1 MQDDAC
7 DALHAMATRERD
19 AAPPSN
25 ALAAAA
31 SPGRRERTCDGNL
44 RAVLHHAAAHARA
57 SRDAVLAVVLET
69 EGSTYARTG
78 SMAVFTDARHVGWL
92 SGGCLEPEVHRQA
105 AIAAETRALR
115 WLEIDTRDDAALFS
129 GAATGCRGRLR
140 IALLPLQRL
149 PGLADLLVAW
159 DEGRDALALRVDASG
174 QVRLAVGN
182 RDRAWRVP
190 ASPPPWPLRDL
201 PAWEL
206 RIGRPPAVLIAGSG
220 PEAPL
225 LLPLL
230 DQLGWRCV
238 VAEPR
243 DRWRAAHLADV
254 GHRGAA
260 FERLQDALDAAPPLD
275 AALVMHHNF
284 EMDREALET
293 LSRTPVP
300 FIGLL
305 GPARRRDD
313 LLRLLPPHDRA
324 RLQARLRA
332 PVGLPLGGQGPEAIA
347 MSIGAQLQAY
357 RHADA

>member
-1 MQDDAC
+1 M
-7 DALHAMATRERD
+7 
-19 AAPPSN
+19 
-25 ALAAAA
+25 
-31 SPGRRERTCDGNL
+31 
-44 RAVLHHAAAHARA
+44 
-57 SRDAVLAVVLET
+57 
-69 EGSTYARTG
+69 
-78 SMAVFTDARHVGWL
+78 
-92 SGGCLEPEVHRQA
+92 
-105 AIAAETRALR
+105 
-115 WLEIDTRDDAALFS
+115 
-129 GAATGCRGRLR
+129 R

-201 PAWEL
+201 PVWEL

-238 VAEPR
+238 VVEPR

-284 EMDREALET
+284 EMDRDALET
-293 LSRTPVP
+293 LSRTPLP

-313 LLRLLPPHDRA
+313 LLRLLPPRDRT
-324 RLQARLRA
+324 RLQPRLRA